1 MTRSYGYSNMT
12 IAVPSLSPLRL
23 RLLIASLLT
32 VSFLGALDHTVVST
46 SLATIAGDLG
56 ALDQMSVVIVAYT
69 LAGTVLLPVFGKISD
84 LFGGRAVFLTSLAGF
99 LAASLFCGLAQTMTQ
114 LAIARVV
121 QGIGAAGVQ
130 LISQTIVAQTTSPRQ
145 RPKYLSIIGAA
156 FPIAILIGP
165 LAGGVITDTLG
176 WRWVFW
182 INIPIGAVALALAAV
197 AVPRI
202 VGRSEKRFDA
212 GGFLTFGVGTVATVL
227 AASWGSAAN
236 PDHTGSALAALTV
249 AVLAVAAFVV
259 IERRASEPLIPP
271 RLFTDRTIVLCLI
284 LSAVIGIGLFSVV
297 SYVPTYVQM
306 VYRTSATVSGAVPIA
321 TVFGMLVSMLLTGS
335 VAGRTGRYRMFPI
348 IGSALSALGLFIM
361 ALLPVGVP
369 LWSPMIV
376 MGVVG
381 IGTGAFM
388 NLIIAVVQSAA
399 DRRDTGAATATV
411 NLVRQ
416 IGATAATAIIG
427 GLIGVGVAARL
438 PAALNASELT
448 PQLVHAASAA
458 LQSEV
463 ALAYADV
470 VRPVFVGLAITYAI
484 GFVAA
489 VLLPAGRLPEE
500 SELARSTTSES
511 MVA

>member
-1 MTRSYGYSNMT
+1 MTTPRSP
-12 IAVPSLSPLRL
+12 VRL

-46 SLATIAGDLG
+46 SLATIAGELD

-69 LAGTVLLPVFGKISD
+69 LAGTVLLPVFGKVAD
-84 LFGGRAVFLTSLAGF
+84 LFGGRTVFLASLAGF
-99 LAASLFCGLAQTMTQ
+99 VGASLFCGLAQTMTQ

-130 LISQTIVAQTTSPRQ
+130 LISQTVVAQTTTPRQ

-156 FPIAILIGP
+156 FPIAILVGP

-182 INIPIGAVALALAAV
+182 INIPIGVVALALAAV
-197 AVPRI
+197 ALPRI
-202 VGRSEKRFDA
+202 AGQPQRRFDVS
-212 GGFLTFGVGTVATVL
+212 GFIAFGVGTIAAVL
-227 AASWGSAAN
+227 AASWGSDGN
-236 PDHTGSALAALTV
+236 PDHVVQACAALVV
-249 AVLAVAAFVV
+249 AVLAFAAFGM
-259 IERRASEPLIPP
+259 IERRATEPLIPP
-271 RLFTDRTIVLCLI
+271 RLFAGRTIVLCLV

-297 SYVPTYVQM
+297 SFVPTYVQM
-306 VYRTSATVSGAVPIA
+306 IYRTSATVSGVVPIA
-321 TVFGMLVSMLLTGS
+321 TVFGMLVGMLLTGS
-335 VAGRTGRYRMFPI
+335 VASRTGRYRLFPI
-348 IGSALSALGLFIM
+348 IGTALSALGLFAM
-361 ALLPVGVP
+361 AVLPVGLP
-369 LWSPMIV
+369 LWVPMIV

-399 DRRDTGAATATV
+399 DRRDTGAATAAV

-416 IGATAATAIIG
+416 IGATAATAIVG
-427 GLIGVGVAARL
+427 GVIGVGVAARL

-448 PQLVHAASAA
+448 PQLVHGASDAV
-458 LQSEV
+458 QSEV
-463 ALAYADV
+463 AQAYSAV
-470 VRPVFVGLAITYAI
+470 FGPVFIGLAITYAI

-489 VLLPAGRLPEE
+489 LLLPAGRLPED
-500 SELARSTTSES
+500 SELAGSTAAES
-511 MVA
+511 LTA